1 MFSSLKSYKKISF
14 ISFLGTS
21 LEFYDFTLFGIF
33 AGSIA
38 SHFFP
43 ANNEIISLL
52 AAFGAF
58 AAGFIMRPLGGLLF
72 GYIGDTYGRRRALS
86 LSILLMGIPTLIT
99 ALLPSYQTIG
109 FIAPLVIVLSR
120 LLQGLSTGGEFNGA
134 AIFALEHVKEN
145 HPGFV
150 GSLLAVAGGVG
161 AIFAM
166 LLGAL
171 VSTSSFPEYGFRI
184 PFFLGALISLLGFY
198 LRRKLEESPEFLE
211 IKSEKKP
218 SIPLIKIIKD
228 YLPQFGSGFS
238 IGALDGATAYLLVGF
253 MNVYLS
259 KFIGMEV
266 SHAML
271 LNSFSLAIYIIFTP
285 IMGYLFDKTK
295 SHTFIKIMCLSVIF
309 LAPVIFLG
317 VQSKDFRLILIAQA
331 MFALIFSAVSGCQH
345 AYLQNLFPTNIR
357 YTGIS
362 FSFNLGTAILGG
374 TAPVIVT
381 YLYDVTKNLM
391 IPAYFL
397 MGLGLMTLLFNLKK
411 KNK

>member
-1 MFSSLKSYKKISF
+1 MFKSLKSFKKIIF

-21 LEFYDFTLFGIF
+21 LEFYDFTLYGIF
-33 AGSIA
+33 ASAIA
-38 SHFFP
+38 THFFP
-43 ANNEIISLL
+43 AENEMLSLL

-72 GYIGDTYGRRRALS
+72 GYIGDTYGRRQALS

-99 ALLPSYQTIG
+99 ALLPTYEIIG
-109 FIAPLVIVLSR
+109 ILAPIVIVVSR

-134 AIFALEHVKEN
+134 AIFALEHVQEN

-171 VSTSSFPEYGFRI
+171 VSTNYFPEYGFRI
-184 PFFLGALISLLGFY
+184 PFFIGALISLLGFY
-198 LRRKLEESPEFLE
+198 LRRKLEESPEFLK

-218 SIPLIKIIKD
+218 SIPLLKILKD
-228 YLPQFGSGFS
+228 YFPQFRSGFS
-238 IGALDGATAYLLVGF
+238 IGALDGAIAYLLVGF

-259 KFIGMEV
+259 RFIGMEI

-271 LNSFSLAIYIIFTP
+271 LNSFSLAVYIIFTP
-285 IMGYLFDKTK
+285 IMGHLFDKMK
-295 SHTFIKIMCLSVIF
+295 PHTFIKIMCLSVVF
-309 LAPVIFLG
+309 LAPIIFMGL
-317 VQSKDFRLILIAQA
+317 QSKDLRLILLAQA
-331 MFALIFSAVSGCQH
+331 MFALIFSAVSGSQH
-345 AYLQNLFPTNIR
+345 AYLQKLFPTKVR

-362 FSFNLGTAILGG
+362 FSFNLGTALLGG
-374 TAPVIVT
+374 TAPILMT
-381 YLYDVTKNLM
+381 YLYDITQDLM
-391 IPAYFL
+391 VPAYFL
-397 MGLGLMTLLFNLKK
+397 MALGLMALIFNLRKHK
-411 KNK
+411 

>member
-1 MFSSLKSYKKISF
+1 MFKSLKSYKKIIF

-33 AGSIA
+33 ASAIA
-38 SHFFP
+38 THFFP
-43 ANNEIISLL
+43 IENEMLSLL

-58 AAGFIMRPLGGLLF
+58 AAGFVMRPLGGLLF
-72 GYIGDTYGRRRALS
+72 GYIGDTYGRRKALS
-86 LSILLMGIPTLIT
+86 LSILLMGIPTLII
-99 ALLPSYQTIG
+99 ALLPSYHTIG
-109 FIAPLVIVLSR
+109 ILAPIVIVFSR

-171 VSTSSFPEYGFRI
+171 VSTDYFPEYGFRI
-184 PFFLGALISLLGFY
+184 PFLIGAAISLLGFY
-198 LRRKLEESPEFLE
+198 LRRKLEESPEFLK
-211 IKSEKKP
+211 IKSENHPK
-218 SIPLIKIIKD
+218 IPLMKILKD
-228 YLPQFGSGFS
+228 YFPQFGSGFS

-259 KFIGMEV
+259 KFIGMDI
-266 SHAML
+266 SQAML
-271 LNSFSLAIYIIFTP
+271 LNSFSLAVYIIFTP
-285 IMGYLFDKTK
+285 LMGILFDKSQPGK
-295 SHTFIKIMCLSVIF
+295 FIRLMCLAVIIC
-309 LAPVIFLG
+309 APIIFIGL
-317 VQSKDFRLILIAQA
+317 QTQNMALILLSEGL
-331 MFALIFSAVSGCQH
+331 FALIFAAVSGSQH
-345 AYLQNLFPTNIR
+345 AYLQNLFPTRIR

-374 TAPVIVT
+374 TTPVLMT
-381 YLYDVTKNLM
+381 YLYDITQNLM

-397 MGLGLMTLLFNLKK
+397 MALALMTLVLNFKGKK
-411 KNK
+411 